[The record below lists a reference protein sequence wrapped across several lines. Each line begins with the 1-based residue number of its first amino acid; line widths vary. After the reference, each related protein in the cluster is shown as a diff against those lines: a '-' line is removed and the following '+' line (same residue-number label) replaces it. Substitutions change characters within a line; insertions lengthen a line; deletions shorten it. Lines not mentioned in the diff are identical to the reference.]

1 MSGAGSGVGVGRAR
15 PPRATAVVDFRDLP
29 RDPGGIRRPGVRV
42 PVASGH
48 TGGMTTGAPQQSD
61 PTRPKR
67 SRARTFVPLGIAAW
81 LVLEIWL
88 LTVVA
93 HVTGGLTVF
102 LLLVAGVVV
111 GAAVVKRGGRRAWQ
125 SLTQSMQP
133 GADASKPAARP
144 GSSFTMLGGL
154 LLMMPGLISDVAALV
169 CLFPPTRALL
179 RRRAEGA
186 LSRRVGY
193 VPGAPGDP
201 FRQAREGGGHG
212 RRQGEGGQVIQGEVI
227 RDDERAEGGDTGR
240 GDGGGAVRGEIRGDE
255 DGPRS
260 AHRD

>member
-1 MSGAGSGVGVGRAR
+1 M
-15 PPRATAVVDFRDLP
+15 
-29 RDPGGIRRPGVRV
+29 
-42 PVASGH
+42 
-48 TGGMTTGAPQQSD
+48 TGASQQSD

-93 HVTGGLTVF
+93 RATGGLTVF

-111 GAAVVKRGGRRAWQ
+111 GAAVVRRGGRRAWQ
-125 SLTQSMQP
+125 SLAQSMQP

-186 LSRRVGY
+186 LSRRMGY

-201 FRQAREGGGHG
+201 FRQGRGQGRERARE
-212 RRQGEGGQVIQGEVI
+212 GQVIQGEVI
-227 RDDERAEGGDTGR
+227 RDDQR
-240 GDGGGAVRGEIRGDE
+240 GDGDRRADGGHGGPDTIRGEIRGDE

-260 AHRD
+260 ARRD

>member
-1 MSGAGSGVGVGRAR
+1 
-15 PPRATAVVDFRDLP
+15 
-29 RDPGGIRRPGVRV
+29 
-42 PVASGH
+42 
-48 TGGMTTGAPQQSD
+48 MTTGASPQSD
-61 PTRPKR
+61 PNRPKR
-67 SRARTFVPLGIAAW
+67 SRARTFVPLAIAAW

-93 HVTGGLTVF
+93 RATNGLTVF

-133 GADASKPAARP
+133 GADPAEPAARP

-154 LLMMPGLISDVAALV
+154 LLMVPGLISDLAALV

-186 LSRRVGY
+186 LSRRLGY

-201 FRQAREGGGHG
+201 FLQGHPGRGGRE
-212 RRQGEGGQVIQGEVI
+212 RPGEGGQVIQGEVI
-227 RDDERAEGGDTGR
+227 HDDGPADGRDGGR
-240 GDGGGAVRGEIRGDE
+240 GDGRETIRGEIRGDE